1 MAVGKKA
8 AEAGALPPN
17 AMSEA
22 TEMAGPSTLEKATS
36 VTRQAVVSAVGA
48 CCIGGG
54 KRNYSGG
61 KCIGCLVIGANGN
74 MQQHLRN

>member
-1 MAVGKKA
+1 MAVGETA

-48 CCIGGG
+48 
-54 KRNYSGG
+54 Y
-61 KCIGCLVIGANGN
+61 
-74 MQQHLRN
+74 